1 MIRGEGDRTIVGP
14 DHSENL
20 SAVDFSAVTIRAD
33 LRRRSQEL
41 RINSLNIQQPHATGA
56 MKKTYDDISNR
67 VGREAN
73 GEEPIKPIA
82 DSAAQIAMLEQK
94 AQDTAG
100 LFPDLAAFQQARAT
114 KLILA
119 QGDDPQPAIARTKNY
134 LEIGRAIPKNS
145 PASLL
150 PDAILL
156 GVQKQL
162 IKDKIM
168 PMREQVARAVLNNK
182 KLLVDYALVLPES
195 ERPDFLALIPDNAR
209 REVAVMLDESLSSVL
224 RQSIVVGGS
233 ADDKQRKDTRLR
245 VFNEMEQTLQ
255 DSRTS
260 DKKIAA
266 ALARSFGNLGGD
278 ARLLLLELARD
289 EMTGQQTDSDKEQNY
304 LPHIMG
310 VLMKEFDDWRVNDIA
325 LQLVGDPRTPAPVAR
340 ALFHK
345 LVKRGYIPADAG
357 AWWSKRNKKY
367 ELETVS
373 VSSAPA
379 ADKFSGKIFKKKDT
393 KPVETIKQK
402 IKFTD
407 NKEWQADC
415 AARLILLQK
424 IIADLGVL
432 PSRDILEFLDDE
444 KRWQDAPLDR
454 RVAIIRESQAEFDKA
469 RSQREL
475 VEMLAADE
483 RKAMIYYL
491 LHGGDDRFNLINNY
505 SFDKFKEM
513 LKIIVDLRVHE
524 QPIKMFEQALKK
536 SGLVSEQVAS
546 IVNRLRAGHFPLD
559 KSDQDSQVA
568 SFEVSENAAVK
579 NANAEIGQVL
589 GREQLGVILLFP
601 MYREYLEQIADGD
614 AKKFIEKMA
623 TAGTFADRLALLN
636 EIEKKYPDFK
646 NRAQTDLEENWRAL
660 GEKMVLEVSLEQVFS
675 GATVP
680 VRGEELIPRLDSKR
694 LDLKKMKKD
703 LLVALRGGNERLDKV
718 RQELRK
724 KVKARAGLILGLE
737 KQTDPAQKEALTE
750 KIKILEEGRAIK
762 TETGEK
768 KELGIKELENLKSAL
783 TDAKVSERFADLSST
798 EKKAEIERIGKE
810 IIALTEKSPS
820 AIFTYLTLQVLGEDR
835 LREQDVALI
844 QEMESHLQG
853 PFQTIQDY
861 LTYQPTGH
869 ERVEKKNM
877 RVNMRWVD
885 KQERLMNM
893 VRFADSKICCFS
905 SCNYELIVQ
914 HDTPNK
920 FWVAS
925 INADP
930 MSFVISMEVPRGA
943 VPTEGKQVKSTE
955 NLGFIF
961 GSFAIDDAGQLGVML
976 NGIYYAP
983 GIEDSLQVA
992 AIMNKVEVML
1002 AGLPIKTVAIASQ
1015 HGGSIKL
1022 PDGFTSGAV
1031 ELTRLRALDS
1041 GDGRPE
1047 TKVYDDMGTGSGL
1060 NKRQIYNLWHKE
1072 K

>member
-1 MIRGEGDRTIVGP
+1 MIRGEGGRSILEQNQND
-14 DHSENL
+14 NL
-20 SAVDFSAVTIRAD
+20 SAIDIDAIVMRAD

-41 RINSLNIQQPHATGA
+41 RINSLNIIQPHATDA
-56 MKKTYDDISNR
+56 MKENYDKTSKL

-73 GEEPIKPIA
+73 GEEPTILTA
-82 DSAAQIAMLEQK
+82 DSASQVVILEQK
-94 AQDTAG
+94 AQNVAN

-114 KLILA
+114 KLTLA
-119 QGDDPQPAIARTKNY
+119 LGENPQSAIIKTKIY
-134 LEIGRAIPKNS
+134 LEADRNIPKTS

-150 PDAILL
+150 PDAIML

-162 IKDKIM
+162 VKDRAM
-168 PMREQVARAVLNNK
+168 PTPEQVAKLALTNK
-182 KLLVDYALVLPES
+182 KLLADYALVLPES
-195 ERPDFLALIPDNAR
+195 ERPEFLALIPDEAR
-209 REVAVMLDESLSSVL
+209 REVGIILDENLSGVL
-224 RQSIVVGGS
+224 RQSIVESGS
-233 ADDKQRKDTRLR
+233 ADDKQRKDARLR
-245 VFNEMEQTLQ
+245 IFGEMKQTLA
-255 DSRTS
+255 DSKMS
-260 DKKIAA
+260 DKKLAA

-278 ARLLLLELARD
+278 TRLLLLELARD
-289 EMTGQQTDSDKEQNY
+289 EMEEARLDMDKEQNY
-304 LPHIMG
+304 LPHIIG

-325 LQLVGDPRTPAPVAR
+325 LQLVGDSRTPPPVAR

-345 LVKRGYIPADAG
+345 LVKRGYIPTDAG
-357 AWWSKRNKKY
+357 AWWAERNKTY
-367 ELETVS
+367 E
-373 VSSAPA
+373 SA
-379 ADKFSGKIFKKKDT
+379 KT
-393 KPVETIKQK
+393 TKQK
-402 IKFTD
+402 VKFAD
-407 NKEWQADC
+407 NKKWQADC
-415 AARLILLQK
+415 ADRLVLLQK
-424 IIADLGVL
+424 IVGDLGVL
-432 PSRDILEFLDDE
+432 PSRDILEFLDDAS
-444 KRWQDAPLDR
+444 RWQNAPLNK
-454 RVAIIRESQAEFDKA
+454 RVETIKESQTEFDKA
-469 RSQREL
+469 NNQSEL
-475 VEMLAADE
+475 VSMLAQDE

-491 LHGGDDRFNLINNY
+491 LHGSDDRFNLINNY

-513 LKIIVDLRVHE
+513 LKLIADLRVHE
-524 QPIKMFEQALKK
+524 QPIAMFEAASQKGGLKPK
-536 SGLVSEQVAS
+536 EITA
-546 IVNRLRAGHFPLD
+546 IVTRLRAGHFPLN
-559 KSDQDSQVA
+559 KPGQDSQIA

-589 GREQLGVILLFP
+589 GREQLGVVLLFP

-905 SCNYELIVQ
+905 SCNYELLVQ

-930 MSFVISMEVPRGA
+930 MSFVISMEVPQGA
-943 VPTEGKQVKSTE
+943 APIEGKQVKSTE

-961 GSFAIDDAGQLGVML
+961 GSFAVDDAGQLGVML

-992 AIMNKVEVML
+992 AIMNKVEAML
-1002 AGLPIKTVAIASQ
+1002 ADLPIKTVAIASQ

-1060 NKRQIYNLWHKE
+1060 NKRQTYNLWHKE